1 MTKIWSFMAW
11 AFGLTLLLPV
21 LALFIEAAMP
31 GSEIFAQLWDTV
43 LLDYIVNT
51 LQLVVAVALLSLVF
65 GLPVAWLIAMCRFP
79 GRKFFQWAMMLP
91 LAMPSYLIAYVYTD
105 LLDYAGP
112 IQRTLRSWFGWQSPD
127 DYAFFEVR
135 SLGGAATMLALVLF
149 PYLYLIVRTAL
160 TEQSYQLVH
169 ASRVMGCSPWQSFY
183 KVSLPMLRGAIVVS
197 LALIAME
204 TLADFATVHYF
215 AVNTLTTAVYDTWLG
230 YNSLTAAAKISVVM
244 LVLIFTFIALEK
256 YSRAQQ
262 AVHERQSSR
271 DADHLYQ
278 LSGGKAFLATFW
290 CLLVLFLA
298 FVLPLLV
305 LIGYAIDHFDTAWNE
320 AFLRYAGVSFTLAA
334 VVAVITVIVS
344 LLILSNY
351 RHHSTHE
358 AKWYHRLPSGFA
370 STGYALPGTV
380 LAIGVLIPLSKMD
393 FAINDLTAQWF
404 DWQPGLILSGTVFA
418 IIFAYVV
425 RFNAV
430 AVGAIESSYA
440 KISPS
445 IDMASKTLGLNR
457 IKLMWRVHLPLL
469 RKGCFTAALLVFI
482 ESMKELPAALL
493 LRPFDFETL
502 ATYVYQ
508 YVSDEQLENASIAAL
523 TIVLV
528 GLLPLIFIN
537 RMAVKS

>member
-1 MTKIWSFMAW
+1 MMKFYSSLAW
-11 AFGLTLLLPV
+11 ACGLALLLPV
-21 LALFIEAAMP
+21 LALFVESAVP
-31 GSEIFAQLWDTV
+31 GESVFSQLWDTV
-43 LLDYIVNT
+43 LLDYISNT
-51 LQLVVAVALLSLVF
+51 LQLVLWVGLLSLLL
-65 GLPVAWLIAMCRFP
+65 GLPSAWIIAMCDFP
-79 GRKFFQWAMMLP
+79 GRKYFQWAMMLP

-112 IQRTLRSWFGWQSPD
+112 IQRALRSWFDWHSPA

-160 TEQSYQLVH
+160 SEQSYQLIH
-169 ASRVMGCSPWQSFY
+169 ASRVMGSSPWQSFFR
-183 KVSLPMLRGAIVVS
+183 VSIPMLRGAIVVS
-197 LALIAME
+197 LALIGME

-244 LVLIFTFIALEK
+244 LLLVFTFIGLEK
-256 YSRAQQ
+256 YSRRQQ
-262 AVHERQSSR
+262 AVYERHGR
-271 DADHLYQ
+271 READFLYQ
-278 LSGGKAFLATFW
+278 LHGVKAFLATGW

-298 FVLPLLV
+298 FVLPLSI

-320 AFLRYAGVSFTLAA
+320 AFFRYAGVSFMLAIT
-334 VVAVITVIVS
+334 VAVLTVVVS
-344 LLILSNY
+344 LIILSNF
-351 RHHSTHE
+351 RHHSTYQK
-358 AKWYHRLPSGFA
+358 KWFHGLPGAFA

-380 LAIGVLIPLSKMD
+380 LAIGVLIPLSKAD
-393 FAINDLTAQWF
+393 FALNDLTAAWF
-404 DWQPGLILSGTVFA
+404 DWQPGLLLSGTVFA

-430 AVGAIESSYA
+430 AVGAIESSYS

-445 IDMASKTLGLNR
+445 IDMVAKTLGLGR
-457 IKLMWRVHLPLL
+457 FGVMWRVHLPLL

-508 YVSDEQLENASIAAL
+508 FVSDEQLENASIAAL
-523 TIVLV
+523 TIVVV
-528 GLLPLIFIN
+528 GLVPLIFIN